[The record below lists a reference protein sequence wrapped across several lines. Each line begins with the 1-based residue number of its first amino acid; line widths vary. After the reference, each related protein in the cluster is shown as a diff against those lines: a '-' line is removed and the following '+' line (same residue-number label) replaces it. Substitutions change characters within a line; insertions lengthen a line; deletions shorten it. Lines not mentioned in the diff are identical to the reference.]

1 MGYRCRWCRSG
12 WGTPRCGRRRR
23 FTRTRYAAK
32 TMRRRGGGMSFS
44 AGEPGLAWN
53 EKSSDDRRH
62 PVPSLPIA
70 CPFGSSYWAIS
81 EATWTLPRDGND
93 IKQTMHSAPAFEIGP
108 FDNMALAVRSEEH
121 TSELQS
127 LRHLVC

>member
-1 MGYRCRWCRSG
+1 
-12 WGTPRCGRRRR
+12 
-23 FTRTRYAAK
+23 
-32 TMRRRGGGMSFS
+32 
-44 AGEPGLAWN
+44 LAWN

-108 FDNMALAVRSEEH
+108 FDNMALAVPVWPGCHRQQFRSQVGLKNLGD
-121 TSELQS
+121 SRCRQ
-127 LRHLVC
+127 LRKLNKEAPADV